1 MKLNMIS
8 NDAVAA
14 NAQSIRHQLSA
25 CTLRSGRV
33 AAAEQIGAG
42 FIVLPRPWSIE
53 GVGGRATDFAAQLSA
68 PQLSTA
74 PTSGPCA
81 SKQYQQMAPA
91 FAAKSG
97 EVGPHPPREPV

>member
-8 NDAVAA
+8 NPAVAAA

-33 AAAEQIGAG
+33 AAAEQSGAG
-42 FIVLPRPWSIE
+42 FIVRPRPWATPDA
-53 GVGGRATDFAAQLSA
+53 GGPAAGFAA
-68 PQLSTA
+68 QLSTA

-91 FAAKSG
+91 FAASGG
-97 EVGPHPPREPV
+97 EVGPHPPRDPV